1 VLTFVK
7 NRGDSPGAH
16 ESLAWIA
23 KELLSHSSSSN
34 KDKHARV
41 AAAAAAASATNRSG
55 SSSAV
60 TSVKDG
66 GGESLA
72 RLACAGITH
81 LYTDKV

>member
-1 VLTFVK
+1 VLNFLK

-41 AAAAAAASATNRSG
+41 AAAAAASAINSIG

-72 RLACAGITH
+72 RLACAGNTH
-81 LYTDKV
+81 L

>member
-1 VLTFVK
+1 LNFNESQRIELFL

-34 KDKHARV
+34 KDKQARV
-41 AAAAAAASATNRSG
+41 AAAAGSAGTTAINSG
-55 SSSAV
+55 AV
-60 TSVKDG
+60 VSVKDG

-72 RLACAGITH
+72 RLACAGNTH
-81 LYTDKV
+81 